1 VCDLEMAKRAAW
13 PGPGEARPVLGPAR
27 QARLGNRAGPAK
39 PAGLILCP
47 SLARS
52 GPKRAG
58 PARLA
63 RKKRAKSGLSEPKS
77 TF

>member
-1 VCDLEMAKRAAW
+1 MYLIRIEMAKRAV
-13 PGPGEARPVLGPAR
+13 RPVLSPAR
-27 QARLGNRAGPAK
+27 QARLGNRGGLFK

-58 PARLA
+58 PTRLA
-63 RKKRAKSGLSEPKS
+63 RKKGSKAG
-77 TF
+77 